1 MRNASSSI
9 LVAVVSAIITL
20 GLSSGFAQQPS
31 LDPTVVA
38 PEEFTTVFENER
50 VRVVRV
56 IVVDGSKPARHSHP
70 DRVVV
75 FVNQCT
81 WIETGDDGSVVEE
94 TYAAGAVS
102 WQEGTIHESY
112 PNRVR
117 DTCELLE
124 VELK

>member
-1 MRNASSSI
+1 MRNTSSYFV
-9 LVAVVSAIITL
+9 VAALSAIATL
-20 GLSSGFAQQPS
+20 GLSNGFAQQPT

-38 PEEFTTVFENER
+38 PEEFTTVLENER

-56 IVVDGSKPARHSHP
+56 IVVDGGKPARHSHP
-70 DRVVV
+70 DRVVI

-81 WIETGDDGSVVEE
+81 WIETGEDGSVLEE
-94 TYAAGAVS
+94 TFTAGEVS
-102 WQEGTIHESY
+102 WQQAIIHESY
-112 PNRVR
+112 PNRVK